1 MKLNK
6 WREGELEGRGVGRKR
21 WDKSP
26 HLCPYVTALC
36 TSTGKRKIP
45 CNCFIHLNYL
55 SLWLANG
62 EKKGKRT
69 DKKKK
74 RVLSIRGY
82 VNCAQVQNIWFA
94 ADGKKRN
101 LDPHPE

>member
-62 EKKGKRT
+62 EKKGK
-69 DKKKK
+69 KKILLLKL
-74 RVLSIRGY
+74 RHIPPPHTL
-82 VNCAQVQNIWFA
+82 A
-94 ADGKKRN
+94 AASSSPVIQQTKQTRQTSERAD
-101 LDPHPE
+101 